1 MRVKKLQESDRRG
14 GKEVLSRQGKIFRWT
29 VSILLIIYTSIAI
42 FVTVVTLMDSVKTRS
57 DLLPFPPA
65 SPLKPTKRYCLK
77 TTSSGI
83 LETA

>member
-42 FVTVVTLMDSVKTRS
+42 FVTVVADGFGKNQERS
-57 DLLPFPPA
+57 SEKL
-65 SPLKPTKRYCLK
+65 YCHSHQHHL
-77 TTSSGI
+77 
-83 LETA
+83 